1 MKRFISII
9 LIITVFTVM
18 GPISSFAVLADSP
31 AKKALYELSNENI
44 TVNVWG
50 KNGGFIISTKEGN
63 KFIKSDD
70 NKELLY
76 HSDEYDTSF
85 TSFQV
90 TYPGNETK
98 EYIFGGNYS
107 FLSLGGNNLTTV
119 EDSTGITSTWTVD
132 DLTFIQRIELANPT
146 SNEHGMVIIS
156 YKVQNNGNKN
166 VSINQRL
173 LLDSTLGQQDYAIYK
188 IMDKNNV
195 LRTIEKEQV
204 VDANDFIPM
213 AFFAYDNPETPGIM
227 SYTVNSA
234 TSMPYKVAFGHW
246 NNLASTAFNF
256 VPDPTMHFTSK
267 NNFKY
272 QTADSAYAL
281 YYDMGQIPSGGESKI
296 ISTNYG
302 VYSNAKGKEQ
312 GEIAINAV
320 SPLSLTLAKDKKSYE
335 AAMDSLP
342 GEATFQIQAQFDNY
356 TSEKVKDYDKVTV
369 AFYTSKGIF
378 PLDSSGKEI
387 FPVPTYDDPFS
398 VDIINV
404 KKGTVRNGNFYFKAL
419 VDDNTAYRKIE
430 MKVFDTSNVTAGGG
444 EALLQEN
451 LLASQSFYILCPGGY
466 GSFPKITFTGSKPDI
481 LYYQGERHLYVTG
494 KNLDLLLDGSR
505 SGFSLFAYNTSNPN
519 IKYEIEDE
527 YIRKPEPDVLEVI
540 FSEEM
545 TPGSYDLKFELTN
558 DFAQTLGVEKTLT
571 APALKVIMEGD
582 PKYESFNYGIV
593 AVVQETV
600 NNSPVYSLKSYKSE
614 AEFNDDKSNYKEV
627 LLTFRGSLIKEKDDK
642 GNDRYKAFSGSRG
655 ENTISIN
662 NCMDFKGG
670 TVSIYHHYSGDN
682 AKSVYVDFD
691 GELCTSVAGT
701 TIWKGESA
709 LTEIKNGQ
717 EYSLIPYNRN
727 GEKLAG
733 HNDLPI
739 MVIWPNA
746 VGLHQTISGMIF
758 KLTYGALGIVYDTT
772 VTEKSKLPANPNVL
786 GNTLSFSAV
795 LDLGFIIPKS
805 ETNKNST
812 KNPDIG
818 WTLYWISEDPSG
830 QLRGLWNRYY
840 DDTKK
845 KATQQDKKEFAP
857 GQAKVMVDDI
867 LFGCGQGFMGVNF
880 AVEVG
885 LPAYSQAMPAM
896 HGVLR
901 VNTINDWS
909 FGVAGKCQFT
919 TIVLE
924 FDLAIKS
931 YKNIPIPDKLYFYVA
946 GFEPGVNVDGFGVLW
961 ITGGG
966 GGFDKLYD
974 TVFMTDGL
982 PPLKLMLSVA
992 FDIMKVLS
1000 ARADLSLGLR
1010 GLGFSVTNVKLKGTD
1025 IPILTRL
1032 QLQLDWYPDI
1042 YLMAA
1047 LDATFYGIIRGQG
1060 YIVFIDNEQYN
1071 KFFEAFVRGMLYI
1084 PKGIPFIGGIELAR
1098 VDFGLN
1104 NEKIWG
1110 AASIIGDIGV
1120 GVVYY
1125 WGGNVSVSLKK
1136 GSAAQPT
1143 FPELLGCDDIPV
1155 YYDEE
1160 TGRTL
1165 YMSIGSNLML
1175 SAAAEVTKDFAIT
1188 PILLGADPYVK
1199 SDANKEKHI
1208 IYVPNDDKKYIFTA
1222 AYAAES
1228 EDDAKAKAEN
1238 FTMKNKNT
1246 DETFDLEY
1254 YDGNPDNLSSSN
1266 ANVTYDEVSKMAAF
1280 GVALTRPGDFDV
1292 EWELLTPNAS
1302 ADLILFEA
1310 GVLPKLTSINGVLD
1324 NGSITAEWGG
1334 IELDKLD
1341 SLSFFLTTEKDDDSD
1356 VGTDPGELLIS
1367 LTESTKIKAKS
1378 GIFPIPKDLKSG
1390 TYYLRAV
1397 YSREDEV
1404 NGVIVDDK
1412 VINYVNNN
1420 QPSDPTNVTIENAG
1434 DLSFS
1439 VSLTDSLDGDGY
1451 LASVYEVDNGE
1462 LIGTDIMNMVFG
1474 KDEEGELPAISIGGS
1489 YESIDK
1495 DGNTSVYGLTAG
1507 KTYKVSVTA
1516 YKYVDEDDD
1525 GQDDFIMYGNQVL
1538 SDEAVLNDVTPP
1550 EISISPRIPFIPI
1563 EKEEWHQDEEG
1574 NPIKSA
1580 VTEDISVTKD
1590 MTFDISSNVPIKG
1603 IWFLDSI
1610 DNEGMNGEFMNETAF
1625 SLELKD
1631 LMEGSHTLNISGK
1644 DADGDSYRRT
1654 VVFTVDTQPPKL
1666 LLSSPMNGSCFKED
1680 GTLKIAGVTDKDAYL
1695 TIMVDGDVIRNSR
1708 DINTLDKNIDA
1719 DGVFDFDIR
1728 VDPGQSSHEIII
1740 TVSDEVGNSESIK
1753 REVQNIGLSNINRL
1767 NLYSNGSKYSD
1778 SNIPLSDT
1786 ENTVALMSLEA
1797 ETDKGSFFINDSSLV
1812 AWGTQVINGNA
1823 YIDENGEFSAEP
1835 GSLGIISGELKV
1847 TDDASLS
1854 AFSTFGAE
1862 IHSKG
1867 YGDNPILTLGAT
1879 IGGEVKGGGRYSE
1892 GEKVRITAT
1901 PKSGYRFTHWTISG
1915 NAVIE
1920 NKYAAVTTITILN
1933 EDVHVIANFEY
1944 IRDKDDDRD
1953 RDHRASTSKDSSANS
1968 GDILEKGRLIMA
1980 ARGGAGEKVNIEIP
1994 EDISRDNI
2002 RVYVRSK
2009 GILYPMPW
2017 FNQKDSTL
2025 TLFPLIDGEYY
2036 IVETDEKFNDIDNH
2050 WALEY
2055 IKSSLSHG
2063 IFNGIGEGRFDP
2075 NGKITRAMFV
2085 TILGRLH
2092 CIETADYGKK
2102 VFNDTEDNSW
2112 YTPYCDWAYRF
2123 GISMGDGHGNF
2134 NPQGEISREEMC
2146 VMLKRYIEFAGFGL
2160 KKKSSSMPFGD
2171 MKDAGDWAVDSIE
2184 FVQSMGLMSGNT
2196 SNHFMPKGR
2205 TTRAE
2210 AATVLMRLIE
2220 MVLMFR

>member
-44 TVNVWG
+44 SVNVWG

-76 HSDEYDTSF
+76 HNDEYDTSF

-98 EYIFGGNYS
+98 EYIFGGSYS
-107 FLSLGGNNLTTV
+107 FLGLGGNNLTTV

-213 AFFAYDNPETPGIM
+213 AFFGYDNPEVPGIV
-227 SYTVNSA
+227 SYTVNSD

-246 NNLASTAFNF
+246 NNLASTAFDF

-281 YYDMGQIPSGGESKI
+281 YYDMGKIPAGGEGKI

-320 SPLSLTLAKDKKSYE
+320 SPISLTLSKDKKTYE
-335 AAMDSLP
+335 EASDSLP

-369 AFYTSKGIF
+369 AFYTSKGIL

-387 FPVPTYDDPFS
+387 FPTPTYDDPFS
-398 VDIINV
+398 VDIINI
-404 KKGTVRNGNFYFKAL
+404 KEGTIRNGNFYFKAL

-430 MKVFDTSNVTAGGG
+430 MKVFDTSNVMAGGG

-451 LLASQSFYILCPGGY
+451 LIGSQSFYILCPGGY

-481 LYYQGERHLYVTG
+481 LYYKGERHLYVTG

-505 SGFSLFAYNTSNPN
+505 SGFSLYAYNTSNPN

-545 TPGSYDLKFELTN
+545 TPGSYDLKFELTD

-600 NNSPVYSLKSYKSE
+600 NNSPVYSLKSYKTE
-614 AEFNDDKSNYKEV
+614 VEFNNDKSSYKEV

-691 GELCTSVAGT
+691 GDLCTSVAGT
-701 TIWKGESA
+701 SIWKGESA

-717 EYSLIPYNRN
+717 EYGLIPYNKN
-727 GEKLAG
+727 GEKLVG

-772 VTEKSKLPANPNVL
+772 GTEKSKLPANPNVL

-805 ETNKNST
+805 ETNKKST

-974 TVFMTDGL
+974 TIFMTDGL

-1060 YIVFIDNEQYN
+1060 YIIFIDNEQYDT
-1071 KFFEAFVRGMLYI
+1071 FFEAFVRGMLYI

-1175 SAAAEVTKDFAIT
+1175 SAAAEVTKDFATT
-1188 PILLGADPYVK
+1188 PVLLGTDPSVK

-1208 IYVPNDDKKYIFTA
+1208 IYAPDDGKRYILTA

-1228 EDDAKAKAEN
+1228 EEDAKDKAN
-1238 FTMKNKNT
+1238 TFVMRKNGTNE
-1246 DETFDLEY
+1246 DFSLIY

-1266 ANVTYDEVSKMAAF
+1266 ANVTYDEVSKMATL
-1280 GVALTRPGDFDV
+1280 GVTYTKLGDFDV
-1292 EWELLTPNAS
+1292 EWELLTPGVS

-1310 GVLPKLTSINGVLD
+1310 GTIPKVNSVNGTLD
-1324 NGSITAEWGG
+1324 NGSIAATWNGND
-1334 IELDKLD
+1334 LDKLD
-1341 SLSFFLTTEKDDDSD
+1341 SLSFYLTTEDDDGNST
-1356 VGTDPGELLIS
+1356 GEESGELLIN
-1367 LTESTKIKAKS
+1367 LTDSTAIAAKS
-1378 GIFPIPKDLKSG
+1378 GTFPIPKDLKSG

-1404 NGVIVDDK
+1404 NGVIVDK
-1412 VINYVNNN
+1412 NPINYVNNN
-1420 QPSDPTNVTIENAG
+1420 QPSDPAEVIIENAG
-1434 DLSFS
+1434 DLAFG
-1439 VSLTDSLDGDGY
+1439 VNLGGTLNGDGY
-1451 LASVYEVDNGE
+1451 LASVYEVDNDE
-1462 LIGTDIMNMVFG
+1462 LKETDITNMAYE
-1474 KDEEGELPAISIGGS
+1474 KDEKGELPPVSIGGS
-1489 YESIDK
+1489 YEGIDK

-1507 KTYKVSVTA
+1507 KTYKVGVTA
-1516 YKYVDEDDD
+1516 YKYVDEDKDGLDD
-1525 GQDDFIMYGNQVL
+1525 YIMYGNEVL
-1538 SDEAVLNDVTPP
+1538 SNEEILNNTTPP
-1550 EISISPRIPFIPI
+1550 EINITSKLPFIPV

-1574 NPIKSA
+1574 NSVKSTI
-1580 VTEDISVTKD
+1580 TEDTSPSKD
-1590 MTFDISSNVPIKG
+1590 VTFDISSDVPING

-1610 DNEGMNGEFMNETAF
+1610 DNEGMNGEFTDVTDF
-1625 SLELKD
+1625 SIELNNLLE
-1631 LMEGSHTLNISGK
+1631 GGHTLNISGK
-1644 DADGDSYRRT
+1644 DVDGDSYRRT

-1666 LLSSPMNGSCFKED
+1666 LLSSPKNGSCFKED
-1680 GTLKIAGVTDKDAYL
+1680 GMLKIAGVTDGDAYL
-1695 TIMVDGDVIRNSR
+1695 TIKVDGDIIRNSR
-1708 DINTLDKNIDA
+1708 DINTLDENIDA
-1719 DGVFDFDIR
+1719 DGVFNFDIH

-1740 TVSDEVGNSESIK
+1740 TVSDEAGNSESVK
-1753 REVQNIGLSNINRL
+1753 RDVQNVGLSNINRL
-1767 NLYSNGSKYSD
+1767 NLYSNGSRYSNT
-1778 SNIPLSDT
+1778 NIPLSNT
-1786 ENTVALMSLEA
+1786 GNTVTLMSLEA
-1797 ETDKGSFFINDSSLV
+1797 ETDNGSFFINDSSLV
-1812 AWGTQVINGNA
+1812 AWGAQVINGSA
-1823 YIDENGEFSAEP
+1823 SIDENGNFTAEQ
-1835 GSLGIISGELKV
+1835 GSLGTVSGELKV
-1847 TDDASLS
+1847 TDSASMT

-1862 IHSKG
+1862 IFSKG
-1867 YGDNPILTLGAT
+1867 YDDIHELTVGTT
-1879 IGGEVKGGGRYSE
+1879 IGGEAKGSGRYKE
-1892 GEKVRITAT
+1892 GEKVKITAI
-1901 PKSGYRFTHWTISG
+1901 PKSGYRFSHWTVTG
-1915 NAVIE
+1915 NAIIE
-1920 NKYAAVTTITILN
+1920 NKYASVTTITILN
-1933 EDVHVIANFEY
+1933 EDVYVTANFEY
-1944 IRDKDDDRD
+1944 TKDKDSDKEKER
-1953 RDHRASTSKDSSANS
+1953 RTSTGKGDE
-1968 GDILEKGRLIMA
+1968 DILEKGRLIMA
-1980 ARGGAGEKVNIEIP
+1980 VQGSGGEKINIDIP
-1994 EDISRDNI
+1994 EGVSKDNI

-2009 GILYPMPW
+2009 GVLYPMPW
-2017 FNQKDSTL
+2017 FRQNDLSL

-2036 IVETDEKFNDIDNH
+2036 IVESDEEFNDINEH

-2055 IKSSLSHG
+2055 IKSAISHG

-2092 CIETADYGKK
+2092 CIETADYGEKI
-2102 VFNDTEDNSW
+2102 FNDIEDNSW
-2112 YTPYCDWAYRF
+2112 YSPYSDWAYKC
-2123 GISMGDGHGNF
+2123 GITKGDGYGNF
-2134 NPQGEISREEMC
+2134 NPQGEISREEMA
-2146 VMLKRYIEFAGFGL
+2146 VMLKRYIEFAGFDF
-2160 KKKSSSMPFGD
+2160 KKEPLGIPFGD
-2171 MKDAGDWAVDSIE
+2171 IGEAGNWSVDSIE
-2184 FVQSMGLMSGNT
+2184 FIMSTGLMNGNAN
-2196 SNHFMPKGR
+2196 NHFMPKGR

-2210 AATVLMRLIE
+2210 AATVLIRLIE
-2220 MVLMFR
+2220 KVLLSK